1 LQLQK
6 TNSFEKKH
14 TQSELY
20 NKLFN
25 ASHVSLV
32 FGKGNSIE
40 TKSPVHC
47 RLCTV

>member
-1 LQLQK
+1 
-6 TNSFEKKH
+6 
-14 TQSELY
+14 LY

-40 TKSPVHC
+40 TLKYLAFSG
-47 RLCTV
+47 